1 MSATLTQALDRAKSN
16 RAAHLNQ
23 YTELLAMPSIST
35 SSAHKADVRRC
46 GEWVAAQLRAAN
58 LSRVDVMPTPGHPIV
73 YGEWLGAPGKPT
85 VLVYGHYD
93 VQPAV
98 VADGWDTDPF
108 TPTVKGDY
116 VYARG
121 ASDMKGQIFAQ
132 IKALECL
139 TAGGPP
145 PVNIKYLIEG
155 EEEIGSENLE
165 DFIDAHKDLLKCDVV
180 LNCDACIEGKD
191 QPGITYSLR
200 GLAYFEI
207 TLRGPGRDL
216 HSGRFG
222 GSVRNPIH
230 VLAELIAGMHDANG
244 RVTLPGFYDKV
255 RDLEPDERAALAK
268 LPYSDQQWF
277 EMTGS
282 RGLYGETGYTTL
294 ERVGARPTL
303 ELNGIWGGYTEEGA
317 KTVLPA
323 LAHAKLS
330 TRLVADQD
338 WRDIEGQLRRYLE
351 QHVPADIAWKLH
363 MHSGG
368 PGAIMDRKSKYMQ
381 AAVAAL
387 EDVFH
392 KEVHFTRE
400 GGSVPVVGM
409 LQEKLGVDSIML
421 GFGLPDDGIHGP
433 NERQYLPNFYRGI
446 ETYIRFLTKLGV

>member
-1 MSATLTQALDRAKSN
+1 MSFTTIEPALARAGAR
-16 RAAHLNQ
+16 RAAHLDEFKQ
-23 YTELLAMPSIST
+23 FLAMPSVST
-35 SSAHKADVRRC
+35 ASVHKPDVTRC
-46 GEWVAAQLRAAN
+46 GQWVAERLRTAGIP
-58 LSRVDVMPTPGHPIV
+58 RVEVFATAGHAIV
-73 YGEWLGAPGKPT
+73 YGEWIHAPGKPT

-98 VADGWDTDPF
+98 LADGWDTDPF

-132 IKALECL
+132 IKALECI
-139 TAGGPP
+139 TADGPP

-155 EEEIGSENLE
+155 EEEIGSEHLE
-165 DFIDAHKDLLKCDVV
+165 EFIDTHRDLLRCDVV

-207 TLRGPGRDL
+207 MLRGPARDL

-222 GSVRNPIH
+222 GSIRNPVH
-230 VLAELIAGMHDANG
+230 VLAELIAGLHDAKG

-255 RDLEPDERAALAK
+255 RELEADERAALAK
-268 LPYSDQQWF
+268 LPYSDAQWF

-282 RGLYGETGYTTL
+282 KALFGEAGYTTL

-303 ELNGIWGGYTEEGA
+303 ELNGIWGGYTGEGA
-317 KTVLPA
+317 KTVLPST
-323 LAHAKLS
+323 AHCKLS

-338 WRDIEGQLRRYLE
+338 WRDIEGQLRGYLKT
-351 QHVPADIAWKLH
+351 HLPADIEWTLH
-363 MHSGG
+363 VHSGG
-368 PGAIMDRKSKYMQ
+368 PGAIMDRKSKYMR

-387 EDVFH
+387 EEVF
-392 KEVHFTRE
+392 KAQVHFTRE
-400 GGSVPVVGM
+400 GGSVPIVGM

-446 ETYIRFLTKLGV
+446 ETYIRFLAKFS